1 LSFPALTYPADP
13 IRLAAVKQ
21 PELPDSAK
29 REKRSTKEGCDVAIS
44 GRGAKSLRHFAQQK
58 TFKRRP
64 SMKNSQKSVG
74 SKHFGFRTVAVISLA
89 LSLCGV
95 ATAQNPVID
104 WNAIAVTTALN
115 GNQMISPGSN
125 TSGGTS
131 LYLAY
136 THLAIYNAVNAIDH
150 RFQPYGAEILAPAG
164 ASADAAV
171 ISAAYNTLVF
181 YFPDQ
186 SASLTTQYMA
196 SLGFIPD
203 SQAKDDGVQVGK
215 AAANSII
222 AMRAG
227 DGRGASVPYIFP
239 SVPTAGVWIPTPPAH
254 LLPQTPWVGQMVPFT
269 MSSASQ
275 FLPDEPPPAL
285 TSTQWADD
293 YNEVK
298 TLGAVNS
305 AVRTPKQT
313 EIGLFWTEQTSKQY
327 ARAFRALAV
336 GRALNTSD
344 TARLFAM
351 VWTAVADSFIGCMN
365 AKYHF
370 SFWRPVTAIQNGDI
384 DGNSATVA
392 DPTWMPLGTTP
403 NHPEYPAAHGCLT
416 GAVSE
421 ILKGYFG
428 TPNVNFTVSS
438 TVFNPA
444 HVHTF
449 DSVKDL
455 EKEVG
460 VARIYAGF
468 HYHHSV
474 VQGFVL
480 GQHVAQQVLVNFFQP
495 VASH

>member
-1 LSFPALTYPADP
+1 
-13 IRLAAVKQ
+13 
-21 PELPDSAK
+21 
-29 REKRSTKEGCDVAIS
+29 
-44 GRGAKSLRHFAQQK
+44 
-58 TFKRRP
+58 
-64 SMKNSQKSVG
+64 MKNSQKSVS

-89 LSLCGV
+89 LALCGV

-104 WNAIAVTTALN
+104 WNAIAVKTALN
-115 GNQMISPGSN
+115 GNQAISPGSN
-125 TSGGTS
+125 TAGGTS

-136 THLAIYNAVNAIDH
+136 THLAIYDAVNAIDH
-150 RFQPYGAEILAPAG
+150 RFQPYGAEIPAPAG
-164 ASADAAV
+164 ASVDAAV

-186 SASLTTQYMA
+186 SASLTAQYMA
-196 SLGFIPD
+196 ALGVIPD
-203 SQAKDDGVQVGK
+203 GQAKDDGVQVGK
-215 AAANSII
+215 ASANSII

-227 DGRGASVPYIFP
+227 DGRGASVPYVFP

-254 LLPQTPWVGQMVPFT
+254 LLPQTPWVGQMMPFT

-285 TSTQWADD
+285 TSTDWADD
-293 YNEVK
+293 YNQVK

-305 AVRTPKQT
+305 AVRTPEQT

-365 AKYHF
+365 AKYFF
-370 SFWRPVTAIQNGDI
+370 SFWRPVTAIQNGEL
-384 DGNSATVA
+384 DGNPATVP
-392 DPTWMPLGTTP
+392 DPTWMPLGITP
-403 NHPEYPAAHGCLT
+403 NHPEYPAAHGCVT
-416 GAVSE
+416 GAVAGT
-421 ILKGYFG
+421 LKGYFG
-428 TPNVNFTVSS
+428 TPEVNFTVSS

-449 DSVKDL
+449 NSTKDL
-455 EKEVG
+455 EQEVG
-460 VARIYAGF
+460 DARIYAGF

-480 GQHVAQQVLVNFFQP
+480 GQHVAQQMLVNFFQP
-495 VASH
+495 VASQ

>member
-1 LSFPALTYPADP
+1 MENSWT
-13 IRLAAVKQ
+13 
-21 PELPDSAK
+21 
-29 REKRSTKEGCDVAIS
+29 
-44 GRGAKSLRHFAQQK
+44 FA
-58 TFKRRP
+58 
-64 SMKNSQKSVG
+64 NSSY
-74 SKHFGFRTVAVISLA
+74 FGFRIIAVISLA
-89 LSLCGV
+89 LALSGA
-95 ATAQNPVID
+95 ATAQNAVID

-115 GNQMISPGSN
+115 GNPSISPGSA
-125 TSGGTS
+125 TAGGTG

-136 THLAIYNAVNAIDH
+136 MHLAIYDAVNAIDH
-150 RFQPYGAEILAPAG
+150 RFQSYGPEIPAPAG
-164 ASADAAV
+164 ASTDAAV

-181 YFPDQ
+181 YFSDQ
-186 SASLTTQYMA
+186 SASLTTQYMSA
-196 SLGFIPD
+196 LAVIPD
-203 SQAKDDGVQVGK
+203 GQAKDDGVQVGK

-227 DGRGASVPYIFP
+227 DGRGANVPYLFP
-239 SVPTAGVWIPTPPAH
+239 AVPTAGVWIPTPPAQ
-254 LLPQTPWVGQMVPFT
+254 LSPLTPWVGQMVPFT
-269 MSSASQ
+269 MTSASQ
-275 FLPDEPPPAL
+275 FLPDELPPAL

-293 YNEVK
+293 YNQVK

-305 AVRTPKQT
+305 VVRTAQQT

-327 ARAFRALAV
+327 ARAFRALAA
-336 GRALNTSD
+336 GRALSTSD

-351 VWTAVADSFIGCMN
+351 VWTAFSDSFIGCMN

-370 SFWRPVTAIQNGDI
+370 SFWRPVTAIQNGGI
-384 DGNSATVA
+384 DGNSATVP
-392 DPTWMPLGTTP
+392 DQTWTPLGTTP
-403 NHPEYPAAHGCLT
+403 NHPEYPANHGCVS
-416 GAVSE
+416 GAVAT

-449 DSVKDL
+449 NNTKDL
-455 EKEVG
+455 EQEVG
-460 VARIYAGF
+460 DARIYAGF

-480 GQHVAQQVLVNFFQP
+480 GQHVAQYVLVNFFQP